1 MTGAG
6 MERIRQEALAEAAE
20 RQWDAQQARG
30 EVRAEISDRFRRGE
44 IELEEAWR
52 LLAKVGGTG

>member
-1 MTGAG
+1 
-6 MERIRQEALAEAAE
+6 MERVRQEALAEAAE

-30 EVRAEISDRFRRGE
+30 EARAEISDRFRRGE

-52 LLAKVGGTG
+52 LLSKVGGTG

>member
-1 MTGAG
+1 MIGGG

-30 EVRAEISDRFRRGE
+30 EARAEISDRFRRGE

-52 LLAKVGGTG
+52 LLSKVGGTG